1 MARARPDV
9 SRLPHFVT
17 EKCWRPGAGCDRIKV
32 SGPAPWRATLLS
44 EPKPSQRSLE
54 AAAPAQ
60 ASSSQESSSSPAG
73 PAASG
78 IAGLA
83 TLADVTPIHPS
94 TADSAALF
102 INRELSWL
110 DFNLRV
116 LHEARD
122 ESNPPIERLK
132 FIAIFDNNLD
142 EFFMKRVGGLKH
154 QLASNVRELPPDSR
168 TPRQQLAEINAVVRP
183 MLAEQRRLLNDELLP
198 ALRQH
203 GLEILRWDEI
213 KPAERRHLAEEFDRK
228 IFPVLT
234 PLAVDPAHPFP
245 FISNLSLSLAVSV
258 RSPGGGGHLSGRA
271 GTLRFARIKAP
282 HILPRWVQVPK
293 TLRFVPIEEVIA
305 NNLQRLF
312 EGMEIVESH
321 PFRVTR
327 NSDVQRNEDAADDLL
342 EAIQEELR
350 ERRFATVVRLELAK
364 GCPEWMRQLLCEQLD
379 IGPQEVFELDGP
391 LGLRDLMQLASVAL
405 PSLRFRPWTPV
416 THPRLAALAGLAPL
430 ASEGGDPDDI
440 FGVIAGG
447 DLLVHHPYDSFT
459 TSVQRFIEVAA
470 SDPAVFAIKQTLYRT
485 SSDSPNMR
493 ALIRAAEARKQVAA
507 TVEIKARFDE
517 AANIEWAEAL
527 EGVGAHVAYGV
538 VGLKTHAKIALA
550 VRRERDQLRS
560 YVHLGT
566 GNYNPE
572 TAKLYTDLGLFTA
585 NEELAAD
592 VAQLF
597 NMLTGYVHRPHF
609 KKLLVAP
616 INMRQRFLELIRREV
631 EHSREGRGG
640 HIIAKMNSLE
650 DREIVEALYA
660 ASAAGVE
667 MDLVVRGICRLRPGV
682 PGQSETIRVIS
693 IIGRFLEHARIFY
706 FANAGQPEYFIGSAD
721 WMSRNLDYRVE
732 AIAPVEEP
740 RLQEELKAI
749 LDLQLADN
757 VKAWDLRADGTYV
770 KRRPAP
776 GEPTRSSQEILMQ
789 RAQDGLRT
797 LPAGGPAAG
806 PAAAPAE
813 SGA

>member
-1 MARARPDV
+1 
-9 SRLPHFVT
+9 
-17 EKCWRPGAGCDRIKV
+17 
-32 SGPAPWRATLLS
+32 LS
-44 EPKPSQRSLE
+44 EPKQSQRS
-54 AAAPAQ
+54 AAETLDPDPAV
-60 ASSSQESSSSPAG
+60 SPDSQVNPGA
-73 PAASG
+73 
-78 IAGLA
+78 AGLA
-83 TLADVTPIHPS
+83 GVTPIHPLP
-94 TADSAALF
+94 ADNAALF

-110 DFNLRV
+110 DFNRRV

-122 ESNPPIERLK
+122 ESNPLIERLK

-168 TPRQQLAEINAVVRP
+168 TPRQQLAEINAEVRP
-183 MLAEQRRLLNDELLP
+183 LLADQRRLLNDELLP

-258 RSPGGGGHLSGRA
+258 RSPGGAGGHLSGRA

-327 NSDVQRNEDAADDLL
+327 NSDVQRNEEAADDLL

-364 GCPEWMRQLLCEQLD
+364 GCPEWMRELLCEQLE

-391 LGLRDLMQLASVAL
+391 LGLRDLMQLSSVPL

-430 ASEGGDPDDI
+430 APSGTGDPEDV
-440 FGVIAGG
+440 FGVVAGG

-470 SDPAVFAIKQTLYRT
+470 ADPAVFAIKQTLYRT

-631 EHSREGRGG
+631 EHSRDGRGG

-650 DREIVEALYA
+650 DREIVEALYE

-667 MDLVVRGICRLRPGV
+667 MDLVVRGICRLRPGL

-693 IIGRFLEHARIFY
+693 IIGRFLEHARIFC
-706 FANAGQPEYFIGSAD
+706 FANAGKPEYFIGSAD

-732 AIAPVEEP
+732 AIAPVEDP

-749 LDLQLADN
+749 LDVQLADN
-757 VKAWDLRADGTYV
+757 VKAWDLRADGTYHQ
-770 KRRPAP
+770 RRPAE
-776 GEPTRSSQEILMQ
+776 GEPARSSQEILMQ
-789 RAQDGLRT
+789 RALDR
-797 LPAGGPAAG
+797 AGRPPVAG
-806 PAAAPAE
+806 A
-813 SGA
+813 SGS

>member
-1 MARARPDV
+1 
-9 SRLPHFVT
+9 
-17 EKCWRPGAGCDRIKV
+17 
-32 SGPAPWRATLLS
+32 LS
-44 EPKPSQRSLE
+44 EPNPSPSSSDLGAADLAGAASPAGAGQAAGPVGL
-54 AAAPAQ
+54 AAAPAAQ
-60 ASSSQESSSSPAG
+60 PAPPPDTAS
-73 PAASG
+73 
-78 IAGLA
+78 
-83 TLADVTPIHPS
+83 
-94 TADSAALF
+94 LF

-110 DFNLRV
+110 AFNQRV
-116 LHEARD
+116 LQEALD
-122 ESNPPIERLK
+122 ETNPLLERLK
-132 FIAIFDNNLD
+132 FVAIFDNNLD
-142 EFFMKRVGGLKH
+142 EFFMKRVGGLKQ

-168 TPRQQLAEINAVVRP
+168 TPRQQLAEINAMVRP

-203 GLEILRWDEI
+203 GLDILRWDEI

-258 RSPGGGGHLSGRA
+258 RSPGGAAGSLRGRA
-271 GTLRFARIKAP
+271 GSLRFARIKAP

-293 TLRFVPIEEVIA
+293 TLRFVPLEEVIA

-327 NSDVQRNEDAADDLL
+327 NSDVQRNEEAADDLL

-364 GCPEWMRQLLCEQLD
+364 GCPEWMRQLLCEQLE

-391 LGLRDLMQLASVAL
+391 LGLRDLMELSPAPL
-405 PSLRFRPWTPV
+405 PSLRFPPWSSV
-416 THPRLAALAGLAPL
+416 THPRLAALA
-430 ASEGGDPDDI
+430 ASDAGDPDDL
-440 FGVIAGG
+440 FGVIAAG
-447 DLLVHHPYDSFT
+447 DLLVHHPFDSFS

-470 SDPAVFAIKQTLYRT
+470 DDPAVFAIKQTLYRT
-485 SSDSPNMR
+485 SHDSPNMR
-493 ALIRAAEARKQVAA
+493 ALIRAAEARKQVAV

-560 YVHLGT
+560 YVHVAT

-572 TAKLYTDLGLFTA
+572 TAKLYTDLGLFTC
-585 NEELAAD
+585 NEEMAAD

-631 EHSREGRGG
+631 EQVHAGKGG

-667 MDLVVRGICRLRPGV
+667 MDLIVRGICRLRPGL

-706 FANAGQPEYFIGSAD
+706 FANAGRPEYFIGSAD

-732 AIAPVEEP
+732 AIAPVEDP

-757 VKAWDLRADGTYV
+757 VKAWDLGADGTYHR
-770 KRRPAP
+770 RRPAP
-776 GEPTRSSQEILMQ
+776 GEPARSSQDILMQ
-789 RAQDGLRT
+789 RALDRT
-797 LPAGGPAAG
+797 RPSWVAG
-806 PAAAPAE
+806 PPGPVDA
-813 SGA
+813 GA

>member
-1 MARARPDV
+1 VWQNDR
-9 SRLPHFVT
+9 STYGGRLSDPNQRT
-17 EKCWRPGAGCDRIKV
+17 RLDDLSPAIGAPLLPVPVGATAAGV
-32 SGPAPWRATLLS
+32 AGSGGSAGNGGIAGNAADL
-44 EPKPSQRSLE
+44 
-54 AAAPAQ
+54 AAAP
-60 ASSSQESSSSPAG
+60 PAD
-73 PAASG
+73 A
-78 IAGLA
+78 
-83 TLADVTPIHPS
+83 
-94 TADSAALF
+94 AALF

-110 DFNLRV
+110 EFNHRV
-116 LHEARD
+116 LQEAHD
-122 ESNPPIERLK
+122 ESNPLIERLK
-132 FIAIFDNNLD
+132 FVAIFDNNLD

-168 TPRQQLAEINAVVRP
+168 TPRQQLAEINAAVRP

-203 GLEILRWDEI
+203 GLEILRWHEL
-213 KPAERRHLAEEFDRK
+213 KAAERRHLTEEFDRR

-258 RSPGGGGHLSGRA
+258 RSPGGAEGGGGHLQG
-271 GTLRFARIKAP
+271 GTGLRFARVKAP

-293 TLRFVPIEEVIA
+293 TLRYVPLEEVIA
-305 NNLQRLF
+305 NNLQKLF
-312 EGMEIVESH
+312 EGMEVVDSH

-327 NSDVQRNEDAADDLL
+327 NSDVQRNEEAAEDLI

-364 GCPEWMRQLLCEQLD
+364 GCPEWMRELLCEQLE
-379 IGPQEVFELDGP
+379 IGAPEVFELEGP
-391 LGLRDLMQLASVAL
+391 LGLRDLMELSSAPL
-405 PSLRFRPWTPV
+405 PSLRFRPWAPV
-416 THPRLAALAGLAPL
+416 THPRLASIDA
-430 ASEGGDPDDI
+430 GDPNEI
-440 FGVIAGG
+440 FGVIAAG
-447 DLLVHHPYDSFT
+447 DLLVHHPYDSFS
-459 TSVQRFIEVAA
+459 TSVQRFIEAA
-470 SDPAVFAIKQTLYRT
+470 ATDPEVIAIKQTLYRT
-485 SSDSPNMR
+485 SADSPNMR
-493 ALIRAAEARKQVAA
+493 ALIRAAEARKQVAV

-550 VRRERDQLRS
+550 VRRERDGLRS
-560 YVHLGT
+560 YMHLAT
-566 GNYNPE
+566 GNYNIE
-572 TAKLYTDLGLFTA
+572 TARLYTDLGIFTC
-585 NEELAAD
+585 NEEIAAD

-597 NMLTGYVHRPHF
+597 NMLTGYVHRPRF

-631 EHSREGRGG
+631 EHSRGGRGG

-667 MDLVVRGICRLRPGV
+667 MDLIVRGICRLRPGL
-682 PGQSETIRVIS
+682 PGHSETIRVIS

-706 FANAGQPEYFIGSAD
+706 FANAGRPEFFLGSAD

-732 AIAPVEEP
+732 AIVPAEDV
-740 RLQEELKAI
+740 RLQEELKTI
-749 LDLQLADN
+749 LDVQLADN
-757 VKAWDLRADGTYV
+757 VKAWDLRADGTYHQ
-770 KRRPAP
+770 RRPQP
-776 GEPTRSSQEILMQ
+776 GEAARPSQEILMQ
-789 RAQDGLRT
+789 RALDR
-797 LPAGGPAAG
+797 AGRPG
-806 PAAAPAE
+806 
-813 SGA
+813 SGAVPAWQPVPPV